1 MLPKEDGGVV
11 DKNLLVYGTKN
22 LRIVSF
28 VYLNYGIEDSHS
40 ICPRLTPLLF
50 HS

>member
-22 LRIVSF
+22 LRVVSF
-28 VYLNYGIEDSHS
+28 TNINYGIQDSRRV
-40 ICPRLTPLLF
+40 CPRLTPLLF